1 MNLWTNEEITKIIR
15 ELDERGLPFQKYSF
29 VFENDGLK
37 KLGHGGTA
45 DVYEAMDT
53 IFFKKKYV
61 IKVIGFGRKADI
73 SQNFKECVDLQKELG
88 GLWENVVKIYDYK
101 ELWICFDDSDNIVSI
116 RQEQDKKTSL
126 NVLKLQF
133 IVMEKESPVISR
145 DEKRRVIIRPHK
157 LLSQETE
164 MLKFAYDIG
173 TALQKAHTNNIL
185 HRDVKLENVFYS
197 EKEKAYKLGDFGIAK
212 RTVDGFAG
220 TVALT
225 KGYAAPEVRMTDE
238 RYDNTADIY
247 SFGMMLYVLA
257 NNLKFPDSD
266 TYNVNPYAQYMDGY
280 IVPYPEIQ
288 ISKQYYDVIAK
299 ACMYDPNKRYQSM
312 EEMLLDIQKLMYDE
326 NLGYKKEH
334 KVLPLMIGTIWLA
347 IGMITWKITMNP
359 DLKLVLNLWEYLF
372 WTGCLVKGILR
383 IYKKDIPAISAGIFG
398 LGMYILLA
406 TGFRWWK
413 CVLVL
418 WMVFSNEIISL
429 YISAFILLLNVLTLF
444 QSFYGQDMHSLVQY
458 RWIALVSISLAVIF
472 MGEYLI
478 LEGDDRVY
486 AGIYFKRNFY
496 WNLFTVFYG
505 ILWMY
510 DEMVMKVF
518 INSVTINRYEGILGK
533 ELYEYIL
540 SLNLGKVGMAGF
552 MICLFWKMRT
562 KILKRL

>member
-116 RQEQDKKTSL
+116 RQEQIEKTSL

-145 DEKRRVIIRPHK
+145 DEKRRVIIQPHK

-225 KGYAAPEVRMTDE
+225 KG
-238 RYDNTADIY
+238 
-247 SFGMMLYVLA
+247 
-257 NNLKFPDSD
+257 
-266 TYNVNPYAQYMDGY
+266 
-280 IVPYPEIQ
+280 
-288 ISKQYYDVIAK
+288 
-299 ACMYDPNKRYQSM
+299 C
-312 EEMLLDIQKLMYDE
+312 
-326 NLGYKKEH
+326 
-334 KVLPLMIGTIWLA
+334 GT
-347 IGMITWKITMNP
+347 G
-359 DLKLVLNLWEYLF
+359 
-372 WTGCLVKGILR
+372 
-383 IYKKDIPAISAGIFG
+383 
-398 LGMYILLA
+398 
-406 TGFRWWK
+406 
-413 CVLVL
+413 
-418 WMVFSNEIISL
+418 
-429 YISAFILLLNVLTLF
+429 
-444 QSFYGQDMHSLVQY
+444 GQN
-458 RWIALVSISLAVIF
+458 
-472 MGEYLI
+472 
-478 LEGDDRVY
+478 DR
-486 AGIYFKRNFY
+486 
-496 WNLFTVFYG
+496 
-505 ILWMY
+505 
-510 DEMVMKVF
+510 
-518 INSVTINRYEGILGK
+518 
-533 ELYEYIL
+533 
-540 SLNLGKVGMAGF
+540 
-552 MICLFWKMRT
+552 
-562 KILKRL
+562 